1 MPDTAP
7 PRVLVVANRTAST
20 PALLAEV
27 ERRAKAG
34 ARFSLMVPP
43 DPDGTDWTAEDA
55 KGLVERA
62 AGGTV
67 DAVEPGDTP
76 ADTIHGL
83 VADGSCDQ
91 VIVSTTPAH
100 HRHWFHHDLPSRLKD
115 LKATVTVIPPEPDAK
130 EPIEGFPPDWQA
142 HVVNPAGTAGLGNY

>member
-1 MPDTAP
+1 MPDTAQ

-20 PALLAEV
+20 PALLAAV

-55 KGLVERA
+55 TRLVERA

-67 DAVEPGDTP
+67 DGVDPGAQP

-83 VADGSCDQ
+83 VAGGDCDQ
-91 VIVSTTPAH
+91 VIVSTTTAH
-100 HRHWFHHDLPSRLKD
+100 HRHWFHHDLPARLKD
-115 LKATVTVIPPEPDAK
+115 LGVPVTVIPPEPDAK
-130 EPIEGFPPDWQA
+130 DAIEGFPPDWQP

>member
-1 MPDTAP
+1 MSTPTQ

-55 KGLVERA
+55 ARLVGQA

-67 DAVEPGDTP
+67 DAVEPGDQP
-76 ADTIHGL
+76 AETIHGL
-83 VADGSCDQ
+83 VAGGDCNQ
-91 VIVSTTPAH
+91 VIVSTSAAH
-100 HRHWFHHDLPSRLKD
+100 HRHWFHHDLPSKLKD
-115 LKATVTVIPPEPDAK
+115 LGVPVTVIAPEPDAK
-130 EPIEGFPPDWQA
+130 DPIEGFPPDWQA
-142 HVVNPAGTAGLGNY
+142 HVVNPAGIAGLGNY